1 MYFSDALNTPAIPE
15 NSQASASDFIGPRIK
30 ELCDKQQITK
40 YRLSQLTGVTQT
52 VLSRIIKRENIPTIQ
67 TLEKICTALNISL
80 AQFFAKD
87 ENPPDLTAEQRE
99 IVETWSGLNPEDRDR
114 LMKIIRTFQQE

>member
-1 MYFSDALNTPAIPE
+1 MYLSGELENPTIPE
-15 NSQASASDFIGPRIK
+15 NSQVSAADYIGPRIK

-40 YRLSQLTGVTQT
+40 YRLSQMTGVTQT
-52 VLSRIIKRENIPTIQ
+52 VLSRIIKGENVPTIQ
-67 TLEKICTALNISL
+67 TIEKICFALNISL

-99 IVETWSGLNPEDRDR
+99 IIETWNGLTPEERER
-114 LMKIIRTFQQE
+114 LMKIIRTFQ

>member
-1 MYFSDALNTPAIPE
+1 MYLSGELENPAMPE
-15 NSQASASDFIGPRIK
+15 NAQVAAADFIGPRIK

-40 YRLSQLTGVTQT
+40 YRLSQMTGVTQT
-52 VLSRIIKRENIPTIQ
+52 VLSRIIKGENVPTIQ
-67 TLEKICTALNISL
+67 TIEKICAALSISL

-99 IVETWSGLNPEDRDR
+99 IIETWNGLTPKERER
-114 LMKIIRTFQQE
+114 LMKIIRTFQ

>member
-1 MYFSDALNTPAIPE
+1 MYLSGELENPTISE
-15 NSQASASDFIGPRIK
+15 NSQVSAADFIGPRIK

-40 YRLSQLTGVTQT
+40 YRLSQMTGVTQT
-52 VLSRIIKRENIPTIQ
+52 VLSRIIKGENVPTIQ
-67 TLEKICTALNISL
+67 TIEKICAALNISL

-99 IVETWSGLNPEDRDR
+99 IIETWNGLTPEERER
-114 LMKIIRTFQQE
+114 LMKIIRTFQ

>member
-1 MYFSDALNTPAIPE
+1 MYLSGELENPTIPE
-15 NSQASASDFIGPRIK
+15 NSQVSAADYIGPRIK

-40 YRLSQLTGVTQT
+40 YRLSQMTGVTQT
-52 VLSRIIKRENIPTIQ
+52 VLSRIMKGENVPTIQ
-67 TLEKICTALNISL
+67 TIEKICAALNISL

-99 IVETWSGLNPEDRDR
+99 IIETWNGLTPEERER
-114 LMKIIRTFQQE
+114 LMKIIRTFQ

>member
-1 MYFSDALNTPAIPE
+1 MYLSGELENPAIPE
-15 NSQASASDFIGPRIK
+15 NAQAAAADFIGPRIK

-40 YRLSQLTGVTQT
+40 YRLSQMTGVTQT
-52 VLSRIIKRENIPTIQ
+52 VLSRIIKGENVPTIQ
-67 TLEKICTALNISL
+67 TIEKICAALNISL

-99 IVETWSGLNPEDRDR
+99 IIETWNGLNPEERER
-114 LMKIIRTFQQE
+114 LMKIIRTFQ

>member
-1 MYFSDALNTPAIPE
+1 MYLSGELENPAMPK
-15 NSQASASDFIGPRIK
+15 NVQAAAADFIGPRIK

-40 YRLSQLTGVTQT
+40 YRLSQMTGVTQT
-52 VLSRIIKRENIPTIQ
+52 VLSRIIKGENVPTIQ
-67 TLEKICTALNISL
+67 TIEKICAALNISL

-99 IVETWSGLNPEDRDR
+99 IIETWNGLTPEERER
-114 LMKIIRTFQQE
+114 LMKIIRTFQ